1 MNDDAELE
9 TLLRGLRP
17 GKLPAD
23 LIATMKHPPARDTL
37 PWWRRPVIFVAPL
50 AAALAIAF
58 FLHQSAPTRP
68 PGPQAVTF
76 RQSQSTLLQSRP
88 LEMVQIEGQLWEL
101 AEQEWLDEDTA
112 LCSAAPVKVKLTEI
126 RHELV
131 WQPVRFD

>member
-1 MNDDAELE
+1 MNDDTELE

-23 LIATMKHPPARDTL
+23 LRAAMKHPPGRDPL
-37 PWWRRPVIFVAPL
+37 PWWRHPAILTVPL

-58 FLHQSAPTRP
+58 FLPKNSATRP
-68 PGPQAVTF
+68 SGPAAVTL
-76 RQSQSTLLQSRP
+76 RQTQSTLLQSRS
-88 LEMVQIEGQLWEL
+88 LEITKIEGRLWEL
-101 AEQEWLDEDTA
+101 AEQEWLDEDIA
-112 LCSAAPVKVKLTEI
+112 LCSAAPVKVKFTEI